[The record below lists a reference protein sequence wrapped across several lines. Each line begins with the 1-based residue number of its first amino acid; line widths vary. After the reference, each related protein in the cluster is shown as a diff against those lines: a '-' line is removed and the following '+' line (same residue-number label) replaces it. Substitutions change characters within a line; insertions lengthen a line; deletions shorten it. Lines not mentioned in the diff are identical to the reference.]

1 MYLRRHRVRLE
12 VGCPA
17 RRFGFASGRKHP
29 VTVTVIAFQS
39 GRCGGMFQ
47 PGPLR
52 NLHGSGGQ
60 MAYKMVD
67 LKHFHI

>member
-1 MYLRRHRVRLE
+1 M
-12 VGCPA
+12 VGAGTCTYA
-17 RRFGFASGRKHP
+17 DIVYSWKWGAGFASGRKHP
-29 VTVTVIAFQS
+29 VTVIAFQS